1 VEEPAG
7 TGRALEAAR
16 ERIVMEAVVAVV
28 ALIFVLFVALGAYA
42 TVKVVG
48 AAKRGVDRTVAQ
60 ARRTVEDSTL
70 RAKTFAQPGPQG
82 EIAQLRLSLRTSMR
96 ATQDALH
103 AGVTEDESLKESL
116 ALFERLSAH
125 GHELDGELKR
135 LEREPDRNR
144 LTERLPSLRERTEQI
159 TKSADALRWAA
170 RDRAQRFGNDDL
182 DSLSTQI
189 DMEAGALR
197 HWTTEPSP
205 TGTPIVFR
213 PPRGRPVR
221 PRGCPAPQQGCPA
234 RPQACL
240 VRRPRDAGA
249 DLGTDAAPG
258 LVAGGAA
265 RPRRSADLAGEPRVA
280 QGRGAHPGRDRPAR
294 AATAAY
300 PWEKKPRPESTT

>member
-1 VEEPAG
+1 
-7 TGRALEAAR
+7 
-16 ERIVMEAVVAVV
+16 MEAVVAIV

-125 GHELDGELKR
+125 GHELDGDLKR
-135 LEREPDRNR
+135 LEREPDRAR
-144 LTERLPSLRERTEQI
+144 LTERLPSLRERTERI
-159 TKSADALRWAA
+159 TQSADALRWAA

-197 HWTTEPSP
+197 HWTTEPAP
-205 TGTPIVFR
+205 TATGTGTSSDPASAGASGPSVGT
-213 PPRGRPVR
+213 PGSSAGTPGPSAGV
-221 PRGCPAPQQGCPA
+221 PGPAPTRTPEPAAGQTPPPSSWPEAPPVPADQQTWPEN
-234 RPQACL
+234 PES
-240 VRRPRDAGA
+240 RRAE
-249 DLGTDAAPG
+249 
-258 LVAGGAA
+258 
-265 RPRRSADLAGEPRVA
+265 EPT
-280 QGRGAHPGRDRPAR
+280 R
-294 AATAAY
+294 AAIDPPVQRQAY